1 MLESANQRTIATAEE
16 KRNYHGGSI
25 DSTVAT
31 ISRENE
37 LGSIWIGKKV
47 WGRNETLEA
56 QGKI

>member
-37 LGSIWIGKKV
+37 LGSI
-47 WGRNETLEA
+47 
-56 QGKI
+56 